1 MTRYFQS
8 ILSKRSSG
16 LKGQINIPS
25 DKSIS
30 HRALIMGSL
39 AIGKTSISRLLESDD
54 IFKTVNGLKALG
66 VDIYKESDNW
76 CVHGVGIG
84 GFCEPDNIIDCG
96 NSGTSVRLLMGLVST
111 CPIKV
116 TFTGDDSLRKRPMDR
131 VVMPLSEFGAIF
143 SSNHDFKLPINV
155 IGSSEPIPINYNLQ
169 IPSAQVKSA
178 ILLAG
183 LNVRGKTTVLENEPT
198 RDHTEKMLKFL
209 GANIQIEKKGSINN
223 ISVNGFPKLNPGNI
237 SVPGDISSASFP
249 IALACMIPNSE
260 LIVKS
265 VGLNPLRDGF
275 IETLI
280 EMGANIKIQNK
291 NIEAGEL
298 VADLHVSYSPN
309 LVGVEVPE
317 DRSARMIDEYP
328 ILSILAATATG
339 PTIMKGIE
347 ELRFKES
354 DRLEAIADGLE
365 KNGVFITKKKDQ
377 LTVFGRGG
385 SQKIKGGSI
394 INASNDHR
402 IAMSFASLGS
412 ITENSIEI
420 RGASSIKT
428 SFPNFIDLMNSIGL
442 KIVALKD

>member
-1 MTRYFQS
+1 MSKRFQA
-8 ILSKRSSG
+8 ILSNKSLG
-16 LKGQINIPS
+16 LKGQIYVPS

-30 HRALIMGSL
+30 HRALILGSL
-39 AIGKTSISRLLESDD
+39 AVGKTSVSGLLESDD
-54 IFKTVNGLKALG
+54 VFKTANGLKALG
-66 VDIYKESDNW
+66 VDIYKESDHW

-84 GFCEPDNIIDCG
+84 GFCEPDDIIDCG

-131 VVMPLSEFGAIF
+131 VISPLSYFGATF
-143 SSNHDFKLPINV
+143 SSNYDCKLPINV
-155 IGSSEPIPINYNLQ
+155 IGSNEPVPISFNLK

-198 RDHTEKMLKFL
+198 RDHTEKMLQHL
-209 GANIQIEKKGSINN
+209 GAKIQILKKGSSNI
-223 ISVNGFPKLNPGNI
+223 ISVSGFPKLNPSII
-237 SVPGDISSASFP
+237 SVPGDISSAAFP
-249 IALACMIPNSE
+249 IALACMVPNSE
-260 LIVKS
+260 IIVKN

-280 EMGANIKIQNK
+280 EMGANIKIKNK
-291 NIEAGEL
+291 TIEAGEL

-309 LVGVEVPE
+309 LKGVEVPKE
-317 DRSARMIDEYP
+317 RSARMIDEYP
-328 ILSILAATATG
+328 ILSILAATAKG
-339 PTIMKGIE
+339 PTIMMGVE

-354 DRLEAIADGLE
+354 DRIEAIVDGLGRSGISTTQ
-365 KNGVFITKKKDQ
+365 KQDQ
-377 LTVFGRGG
+377 LTVFGKEN
-385 SQKIKGGSI
+385 QKIKGGSI

-412 ITENSIEI
+412 ITEKSIEV

-428 SFPNFIDLMNSIGL
+428 SFPNFIELMNSIGL
-442 KIVALKD
+442 NIITLND